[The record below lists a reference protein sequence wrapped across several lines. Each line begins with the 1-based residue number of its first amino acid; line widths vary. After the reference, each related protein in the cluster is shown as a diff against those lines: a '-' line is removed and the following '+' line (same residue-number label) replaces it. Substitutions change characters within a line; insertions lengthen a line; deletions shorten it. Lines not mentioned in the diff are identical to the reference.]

1 MRKIIYLLL
10 FMVSAI
16 HAQTKMT
23 DAEALLLKEKVKS
36 QAAKTN
42 TITSN
47 FVQYKHLD
55 FLSNDIVTSGN
66 LAFKNPDLVKWE
78 YVKPFVY
85 SVIFK
90 NENLYINDE
99 GKKSDVNLSS
109 SKLFKQLNK
118 LLVNSVKGD
127 MFDEKEFD
135 ISYFNQEAISE
146 VHFTP
151 INKKISKYIKAF
163 HIQFNTQGDVIE
175 IKMIEPSD
183 DYTRI
188 VFSNRTINN
197 PLSDAVFAH

>member
-23 DAEALLLKEKVKS
+23 NSEALFLKEIVRS

-42 TITSN
+42 TIISD

-55 FLSNDIVTSGN
+55 FLSNDIVTSGK
-66 LAFKNPDLVKWE
+66 LAFKTPDLVKWE
-78 YVKPFVY
+78 YVKPFEY

-109 SKLFKQLNK
+109 SMLFKQLNK
-118 LLVNSVKGD
+118 LIINSVKGD
-127 MFDEKEFD
+127 MFDENEFEIAYFKKEATSD
-135 ISYFNQEAISE
+135 
-146 VHFTP
+146 VHFIP

-163 HIQFNTQGDVIE
+163 HIQFNSKGDVVE

-188 VFSNRTINN
+188 VFSNRIINK
-197 PLSDAVFAH
+197 PLSDEVFTH

>member
-10 FMVSAI
+10 FMVSAL

-23 DAEALLLKEKVKS
+23 NAEASLLKEKVKS

-42 TITSN
+42 TISSN

-66 LAFKNPDLVKWE
+66 LAFKSPDLVKWE

-85 SVIFK
+85 TVIFK

-118 LLVNSVKGD
+118 LIVNSVKGD
-127 MFDEKEFD
+127 MFDEKEFE
-135 ISYFNQEAISE
+135 IAYFKQEVVSE
-146 VHFTP
+146 VHFKPT
-151 INKKISKYIKAF
+151 NKKISKYIKAF
-163 HIQFNTQGDVIE
+163 HIQFNTQGDVVE

-188 VFSNRTINN
+188 VFSNRIINK
-197 PLSDAVFAH
+197 PLSDAIFAH